1 MCGGSDLAYNLGY
14 GLSFSQSNMT
24 LVVKRI
30 KIGISVWMTA
40 VILAAF
46 VLSAAT
52 KLPILEQTA
61 RNLYFHVPM
70 WFTMMMAYFVSAYFA
85 VQVLRTEDLVWDMK
99 VVEATRIAMLFGV
112 LGMLTGIV
120 WSRFTWFLGT
130 GKWWGSDPKQ
140 MMAAVQLLISGAYFV
155 LRSALDNPRLRAR
168 ISAVYTLFSVVS
180 MIFLL
185 YVLPRLTESLHP
197 GTGGNPAFDKI
208 TDPTMRLV
216 FYPAILGFFGI
227 AWWLFDRRVRLA
239 RVEEDT
245 EGFYIQ

>member
-1 MCGGSDLAYNLGY
+1 
-14 GLSFSQSNMT
+14 MT
-24 LVVKRI
+24 LAVKKRI
-30 KIGISVWMTA
+30 KVGIALWMTT
-40 VILAAF
+40 VVVAAF
-46 VLSAAT
+46 LLSAAT
-52 KLPILEQTA
+52 NLPILEETA

-70 WFTMMMAYFVSAYFA
+70 WFTMMMAYFVSAAFA
-85 VQVLRTEDLVWDMK
+85 IQVLRTEDPKWDMR

-155 LRSALDNPRLRAR
+155 LRSALENARLRAR

-197 GTGGNPAFDKI
+197 GASGNPAFDKI

-227 AWWLFDRRVRLA
+227 AWWLFDQRVRLA
-239 RVEEDT
+239 KVEE
-245 EGFYIQ
+245 EAESFFIV